1 MVEPLRVLHVTSVL
15 RAAGIESFIM
25 NIYKAIDRQKVQFDF
40 LVMRDEKEFWDDTID
55 KMGGRKYGAK
65 IPKTHGALNRVKQES
80 VYLEHFLRIHH
91 YDIVHIH
98 ATTPL
103 KAAYLKAAEKA
114 GVPVRIYHSH
124 SAYVSGK
131 SKMKYVMY
139 DICRKMIA
147 KYATHCFACSK
158 AAADWMY
165 PKKLV
170 QSGKV
175 AVIPNGIDIGRFAY
189 SIEKRQECRAELG
202 IHQDAFVIGHTGR
215 FTVQKN
221 QKFVIDIFS
230 QLIRRVP
237 NAELVLLG
245 TGDLLQEVEKYS
257 QSGEY
262 HEKIHFL
269 GVRPDVDRVLSAMDA
284 YVMPSLYEG
293 LPVAAVEAE
302 CSGLPCYLS
311 DRITKEVAF
320 TKQVHFLPIEKGAD
334 YWAKMIESITNDDER
349 SLGSTAVARH
359 GYDIAQTSQC
369 LQQFYLTIA

>member
-1 MVEPLRVLHVTSVL
+1 MTEPLRVLHITSVL

-25 NIYKAIDRQKVQFDF
+25 NMYRAVDRQKVQFDF
-40 LVMRDEKEFWDDTID
+40 LVMRDEKEFWDDTIERL
-55 KMGGRKYGAK
+55 GGRKYGAQ
-65 IPKTHGALNRVKQES
+65 IPSASSALDRVKKES
-80 VYLEHFLRIHH
+80 AYLECFLKTHH

-103 KAAYLKAAEKA
+103 KAPYLKAAKKA

-131 SKMKYVMY
+131 SKLKYVMY
-139 DICRKMIA
+139 RVFQRMIA
-147 KYATHCFACSK
+147 RYATHYFACSQ

-175 AVIPNGIDIGRFAY
+175 EVIPNGIDVDKFRY
-189 SIEKRQECRAELG
+189 SVEKRRECRAELD
-202 IHQDAFVIGHTGR
+202 IPRDAFVIGHTGR
-215 FTVQKN
+215 FTAQKN
-221 QKFVIDIFS
+221 QKFVIDVFS
-230 QLIRRVP
+230 ELVQVMP
-237 NAELVLLG
+237 NAELILLG
-245 TGDLLQEVEKYS
+245 AGDLLEDVTTYA
-257 QSGEY
+257 QSSGSPD
-262 HEKIHFL
+262 KIHFL

-311 DRITKEVAF
+311 SNITREVAF
-320 TKQVHFLPIEKGAD
+320 TEQVQFLDLGDGAAN
-334 YWAKMIESITNDDER
+334 WARAIAQHMAKYER
-349 SLGSTAVARH
+349 SAGAVAVARH
-359 GYDIAQTSQC
+359 GYDISRAAQR
-369 LQQFYLTIA
+369 LQQFYLSVA